1 MGKGSM
7 GMSDISRR
15 SFVAGAAAATAAT
28 IAAGGAAAAVAEEA
42 KDAAAAEEA
51 ASEELECDVLVCG
64 LGASGATAA
73 VAAAKGGAKV
83 IAIETAADITGAGGT
98 SHCTAPAMFGSK
110 AQNEANPDV
119 PVTEEDAFKYIY
131 PLTHYQ
137 ENGPLLREMIRRS
150 AIVIDEMV
158 DAGFTFM
165 FANTTVDADADFK
178 NKVGCIYLTRGAER
192 GATWEAWWDQL
203 GVDYRYGYTAESA
216 ILDEDGKLAGIR
228 CATDDGY
235 ADIRAKRVILC
246 CGGFISNAEMVKKYY
261 AGADIVSVG
270 MPADKGDGTNIAL
283 GLGAEMGKNF
293 STSVN
298 EFGGS
303 NLKASPQSA
312 RGASDTD
319 SNTALRL
326 QILGLPAFDKHG
338 DRFLD
343 EGIMNGHVMYSAE
356 PLIRNSTYYI
366 LADQAFIDRVKSEPY
381 GNFIDTSEPTNV
393 ANMLVDLQLTD
404 IESDIDAAIEQGWAA
419 KGTLAECAEAFG
431 LEHLEESVAQYNEY
445 CENGYD
451 EQFYKTPEYLIA
463 LTQEPYYL
471 IQYNPSG
478 YLSMGGIKCDAGCHA
493 LDENNDI
500 IPNLFVAGTDADL
513 WSVPYALGGSA
524 HGFSLSSGWLAG
536 ETAAKEVAEA

>member
-1 MGKGSM
+1 MA
-7 GMSDISRR
+7 MSDSMSRR
-15 SFVAGAAAATAAT
+15 TFVAGAAAAAV
-28 IAAGGAAAAVAEEA
+28 AGGAAVALADEA
-42 KDAAAAEEA
+42 KSSEGAEATTDAAAEEA
-51 ASEELECDVLVCG
+51 PVDELECDVLVCG

-73 VAAAKGGAKV
+73 VAAAQGGAKV

-150 AIVIDEMV
+150 AIVIDQMV
-158 DAGFTFM
+158 DNGFTFM

-178 NKVGCIYLTRGAER
+178 NKCGCLYMTRGAER
-192 GATWEAWWDQL
+192 GATWEAWWDKL

-216 ILDEDGKLAGIR
+216 ILGDDGNLAGIR
-228 CATDDGY
+228 CSTDDGY
-235 ADIRAKRVILC
+235 VDIRAKRVILC
-246 CGGFISNAEMVKKYY
+246 CGGFISNSDMVKQYY
-261 AGADIVSVG
+261 AGADLVSVG
-270 MPADKGDGTNIAL
+270 MPADKGDGTKIAL
-283 GLGAEMGKNF
+283 SLGAEMGKNF

-366 LADQAFIDRVKSEPY
+366 LADQAFIDRIKSEPY
-381 GNFIDTSEPTNV
+381 GNFINTSEPTNV
-393 ANMLVDLQLTD
+393 ANNLVDLQLTD
-404 IESDIDAAIEQGWAA
+404 IESDIDEAIEQGWAA

-431 LEHLEESVAQYNEY
+431 LDHLEASVEQYNEY
-445 CENGYD
+445 CANGLD
-451 EQFYKTPEYLIA
+451 EQFYKDPQYLTA

-493 LDENNDI
+493 LDANNDY

-513 WSVPYALGGSA
+513 WGVPYALGGSA
-524 HGFSLSSGWLAG
+524 HGFCLSSGWLAG
-536 ETAAKEVAEA
+536 ETAAKEIQE